1 MCCVAEDLFFLFPI
15 QYSTHSNHTK
25 NTNVE
30 CESSDL
36 SVEDKKNA
44 NYVLHEHLLH
54 VCILPVKSVAH
65 THYQVPQIY
74 YYLITIDMTCTK
86 MLQNKSCKTVGT

>member
-15 QYSTHSNHTK
+15 VIYHTK

-74 YYLITIDMTCTK
+74 YYLITIDMTCTCTK
-86 MLQNKSCKTVGT
+86 MYA